1 MVHKAPVD
9 PSRIFQSH
17 LLQNLQLSNGKPP
30 GSCRQISNTQT
41 KAPSDGKKNAALSAL
56 SAFSGPAWRHGFGN
70 SPDLLVLRSMT
81 ILPSPLAESNL
92 GEKCALYLD
101 HVTEGIPVFLHS
113 LRPRL
118 DPVLTYSAT
127 SLRSV
132 AQALPFDADEQTTTV
147 CAAVLFCLLTVAA
160 MSWSNPLSNLWRRSP
175 GHTPA
180 PPQVRDED
188 FSYITSD
195 DIVEP
200 PSHASKYEGQYGA
213 TLEDDEPD
221 IICLRH
227 KGTVYPL
234 RFRAYAIDDGLLTVE
249 ALRYEAAATLGVRNP
264 NQIRLLYKGKLLKDD
279 RRLCKEEGLK
289 QHSEVMC
296 VVSEVG
302 ATAPS
307 DASELDHGLPRP
319 GSSSSRI
326 DAQEEPAP
334 SSKSKKSKKKKSKKS
349 KGEKPPAPDGFL
361 GTPPVAGTPPSR
373 PASGQSGLP
382 PPSPNLKTLPTAME
396 QVTALAGY
404 LRTELVPLCD
414 EYVADPPTEPKKR
427 EFEYKK
433 LSETILQHVLLKADG
448 IETDGNEAVRNARK
462 ALVKETQAILA
473 KLDQVERH

>member
-1 MVHKAPVD
+1 
-9 PSRIFQSH
+9 
-17 LLQNLQLSNGKPP
+17 
-30 GSCRQISNTQT
+30 
-41 KAPSDGKKNAALSAL
+41 
-56 SAFSGPAWRHGFGN
+56 
-70 SPDLLVLRSMT
+70 MT

-132 AQALPFDADEQTTTV
+132 ARALPFHADEQTTAV
-147 CAAVLFCLLTVAA
+147 CAAVLLCLLSAAA

-175 GHTPA
+175 GYNTSA

-195 DIVEP
+195 DIVDP
-200 PSHASKYEGQYGA
+200 PSHASNYDGQYGA
-213 TLEDDEPD
+213 SAEDNEPD

-227 KGTVYPL
+227 KGTIYPL
-234 RFRAYAIDDGLLTVE
+234 HFRAYAIDDGLLTVE
-249 ALRYEAAATLGVRNP
+249 ALRYEAATKMGVRNP

-302 ATAPS
+302 ATTPS
-307 DASELDHGLPRP
+307 DASELDNGVPRP
-319 GSSSSRI
+319 ASSSSRV
-326 DAQEEPAP
+326 DAQEEAAP
-334 SSKSKKSKKKKSKKS
+334 SSKSRKSKKKKNKKS
-349 KGEKPPAPDGFL
+349 KGERPPPRDEFL
-361 GTPPVAGTPPSR
+361 GTPPVVGTPPSR

-382 PPSPNLKTLPTAME
+382 PPSPNLKTLKTAME
-396 QVTALAGY
+396 QVTALTGY
-404 LRTELVPLCD
+404 LQQELVPLCD
-414 EYVADPPTEPKKR
+414 EYVAEPPTEPKKR

-433 LSETILQHVLLKADG
+433 LSETILQQVLLKADG
-448 IETDGNEAVRNARK
+448 IETDGNENVRNARK
-462 ALVKETQAILA
+462 ALVKEAQANLA